1 MIKEITPKEINERK
15 VANLPTRPN
24 NPRLYGGERL
34 SPEQLKER
42 FDALSLLAINRLN
55 TLIAMINDGK
65 IADEIPV
72 LTIGEG
78 DDSRTFT
85 ISELADKVVDGSLP
99 DIMKVYEG
107 KTLRALLAESSLSPE
122 IYVGDGDM
130 PENATVQFIPPKND
144 EDGFSLKLKKGD
156 GTIITVPFGKGD
168 KGDAGAINF
177 KVVNDLPSENIE
189 NAIYLVP
196 SDHDEDANLFS
207 EYIYV
212 NGRWEKIGSAGIEI
226 NLDGYVKQTDLDHAV
241 KVGITTNAIPLTD
254 EEKATALE
262 WLGAA
267 SQESIGDISTA
278 LDELHAYAQALVNGG
293 ATE

>member
-1 MIKEITPKEINERK
+1 MIEKIKQKDIDERK
-15 VANLPTRPN
+15 VSNLPTRPN
-24 NPRLYGGERL
+24 NPRLYGGEAL
-34 SPEQLKER
+34 SPEKLKAR
-42 FDALSLLAINRLN
+42 FDALALLAIDRLN
-55 TLIAMINDGK
+55 FLIDMMNNGDITA
-65 IADEIPV
+65 EIPV

-78 DDSRTFT
+78 DEAQTLT
-85 ISELADKVVDGSLP
+85 ISELAEKVVDGSLP

-130 PENATVQFIPPKND
+130 PEDATVQFIPPDND
-144 EDGFSLKLKKGD
+144 GDGFFLKLKKGD

-196 SDHDEDANLFS
+196 SDREEDTSLFD

-226 NLDGYVKQTDLDHAV
+226 NLDEYVKQTDLDHAV
-241 KVGITTNAIPLTD
+241 KVVITTNAIPLTD

>member
-1 MIKEITPKEINERK
+1 MIKEITQKEINERK

-55 TLIAMINDGK
+55 SLITMINDGK

-78 DDSRTFT
+78 DDARTFT
-85 ISELADKVVDGSLP
+85 ISELAEKVVDGSLP

-130 PENATVQFIPPKND
+130 PENATVQFIPPDND

-168 KGDAGAINF
+168 PGYTPQREVDYWTPADKYEIKAYIDEAI
-177 KVVNDLPSENIE
+177 L
-189 NAIYLVP
+189 
-196 SDHDEDANLFS
+196 
-207 EYIYV
+207 
-212 NGRWEKIGSAGIEI
+212 GG
-226 NLDGYVKQTDLDHAV
+226 
-241 KVGITTNAIPLTD
+241 
-254 EEKATALE
+254 E
-262 WLGAA
+262 W
-267 SQESIGDISTA
+267 
-278 LDELHAYAQALVNGG
+278 
-293 ATE
+293 

>member
-99 DIMKVYEG
+99 DIVKVYEG

-130 PENATVQFIPPKND
+130 PEDATVQFIPPDND
-144 EDGFSLKLKKGD
+144 GDGFFLKLKKGD

-196 SDHDEDANLFS
+196 SANEKNNNLFE

-212 NGRWEKIGSAGIEI
+212 GGAWEKIGG
-226 NLDGYVKQTDLDHAV
+226 
-241 KVGITTNAIPLTD
+241 VGININFDEYADKKYVDNAIGNID
-254 EEKATALE
+254 NAL
-262 WLGAA
+262 LHIIAQ
-267 SQESIGDISTA
+267 QESILA
-278 LDELHAYAQALVNGG
+278 MQDELIAELDITNDLAEIIELQESYIGG
-293 ATE
+293 EAE